1 MARWLS
7 DDEQE
12 TWQAYIRL
20 RQRMDAAIMAGLAR
34 DGLSL
39 ADYELLVPLSAAPQ
53 GRLRA
58 KELAAEVCWEKSRL
72 SKHLARMAARGLV
85 ERRPSEEDAR
95 GIVVELTAAGRT
107 ALEQA
112 APNHVDLV
120 RRVFIDAMTD
130 AEARALRSLSD
141 KVSTTAESVTD
152 LAV

>member
-1 MARWLS
+1 MVRWLS

-34 DGLSL
+34 DGLSF
-39 ADYELLVPLSAAPQ
+39 ADYELLVPLSAAPE

-95 GIVVELTAAGRT
+95 GIVVELTAAGRI
-107 ALEQA
+107 ALEHA

-120 RRVFIDAMTD
+120 RRVFIDPMTE
-130 AEARALRSLSD
+130 AEASMLRSLSD
-141 KVSTTAESVTD
+141 KVSATAQSVTD